1 VGAKVRRSNEGRSAS
16 FKFSSSFLCRSA
28 VFQKLAVAQ
37 RAGARLSLMEGRVWL
52 RRRIGGGG
60 GGGWTDYVTIVV
72 QSSRSRLK
80 AFVADLGVAALTT
93 MSHENSS
100 IMTSRTGQG
109 GPPVGGVPAISDDR
123 LVIVVVVPKQKK
135 DQKRSDGCVS

>member
-1 VGAKVRRSNEGRSAS
+1 
-16 FKFSSSFLCRSA
+16 
-28 VFQKLAVAQ
+28 
-37 RAGARLSLMEGRVWL
+37 
-52 RRRIGGGG
+52 
-60 GGGWTDYVTIVV
+60 VTIVV

-135 DQKRSDGCVS
+135 DQKALGWMRVVDRGVRALASKKTRNMSQMGGCAVVQYEPGFGAKGSA

>member
-52 RRRIGGGG
+52 RRRIGGGRRG
-60 GGGWTDYVTIVV
+60 G
-72 QSSRSRLK
+72 
-80 AFVADLGVAALTT
+80 
-93 MSHENSS
+93 M
-100 IMTSRTGQG
+100 
-109 GPPVGGVPAISDDR
+109 DR
-123 LVIVVVVPKQKK
+123 LCDNSGAVESKQIEGV
-135 DQKRSDGCVS
+135 RR